1 MWRSCFYQGGN
12 KMKDDVKLFIN
23 VPSDFRDNLKSHAAK
38 NGMSMKDYVIS
49 VISREIKREENS
61 ER

>member
-1 MWRSCFYQGGN
+1 
-12 KMKDDVKLFIN
+12 MKDDVKLFIN

-49 VISREIKREENS
+49 VISREIKREENA